1 MSQDDNNNNIKS
13 QPNYIIYSEADSHK
27 NNVKQNIQNILL
39 YALSLA
45 TALGLNDLVLTIFDS
60 FQLDNHIIAKSTYFI
75 IMLGVTVVLAY
86 YFGSTVKSG

>member
-1 MSQDDNNNNIKS
+1 MSQDNYNIKS
-13 QPNYIIYSEADSHK
+13 QNKYEDDKRK

-60 FQLDNHIIAKSTYFI
+60 FQLDNHIIAKSIYFI
-75 IMLGVTVVLAY
+75 TMIGITVALAY
-86 YFGSTVKSG
+86 YFGSTVKSN